1 MLYAV
6 TKGMDEN
13 VVALHAAN
21 GMLDKDADLTQ
32 ALLGYLVR
40 IAQWRVGVLWTL
52 ARLLGRDVDPI
63 ALVVSLHTEIAS
75 IYPDIDIGQP
85 IQLWGKLLF

>member
-1 MLYAV
+1 
-6 TKGMDEN
+6 MDQN
-13 VVALHAAN
+13 GGALHAAT

-32 ALLGYLVR
+32 DLIGYLLR

-63 ALVVSLHTEIAS
+63 ALVVRLDTEIAS
-75 IYPDIDIGQP
+75 IYPDIDICKPSQIWGQ
-85 IQLWGKLLF
+85 LLF